1 MTILKSFRDKVP
13 ELGIVELDNN
23 LPTDV
28 LDLLMT
34 AVVPAPL
41 LSNRLKVMGDR
52 PPSLLSGLKT
62 ITLIQIL
69 SCLHDKPPPDSPAVV
84 WALEPRLR
92 ERR

>member
-1 MTILKSFRDKVP
+1 MTILKSLCDEIPKF
-13 ELGIVELDNN
+13 GIVELDNN
-23 LPTDV
+23 LPTNV

-34 AVVPAPL
+34 AVVPTPL

-52 PPSLLSGLKT
+52 PPSLLSSLKT

-84 WALEPRLR
+84 GSLKSGLR
-92 ERR
+92 KRR